1 MSDSERLA
9 AIRQRTLQLRGFL
22 SGELTGFQLSVED
35 FEWLLA
41 RVGELEAELEDVR
54 KDTLTEAVNAIHAHA
69 DKHVPAEGGNYSQ
82 LRMRRHLLIAERVV
96 GNLDPITPGEI
107 LAALK
112 VAEVVSDG

>member
-1 MSDSERLA
+1 MRGKVT
-9 AIRQRTLQLRGFL
+9 AI
-22 SGELTGFQLSVED
+22 QLSVGD
-35 FEWLLA
+35 FEWLLSEHDRLLA
-41 RVGELEAELEDVR
+41 RVGELEAQLEDVR

-69 DKHVPAEGGNYSQ
+69 DKHVPAEGSNYSQ